1 MELTIISNKNLNI
14 RISDLFEGTTKLIKS
29 AKKTGLICKIGVNK
43 TTNKAKNTK
52 INLKIVIHCAL
63 HSL

>member
-29 AKKTGLICKIGVNK
+29 AKKTVLICKIGVNK
-43 TTNKAKNTK
+43 TSNKVKNTK
-52 INLKIVIHCAL
+52 INLKIVIHYAL
-63 HSL
+63 HNL